1 MRERDAG
8 MSSPLDDLYSLQ
20 HEIRELVHDQLRLA
34 LLEVRLAVQSFL
46 TMIVMAVCICALLLM
61 AWAGL
66 MAAIG
71 LGLVRLGLDPAWAL
85 LAVTVLT
92 AGLAL
97 LLAMRIQHWSLR
109 MGLPATLRALKPAT
123 PPLHSGAAT

>member
-1 MRERDAG
+1 
-8 MSSPLDDLYSLQ
+8 MSSALEDLYSLQ

-34 LLEVRLAVQSFL
+34 MLEVRLAAQSFV
-46 TMIVMAVCICALLLM
+46 TMVAMAMCIGALLLL

-71 LGLVRLGLDPAWAL
+71 LGLVRLGFDPAWAL
-85 LAVTVLT
+85 LAVTALT
-92 AGLAL
+92 SGLAL

-123 PPLHSGAAT
+123 PPLQGGAGV